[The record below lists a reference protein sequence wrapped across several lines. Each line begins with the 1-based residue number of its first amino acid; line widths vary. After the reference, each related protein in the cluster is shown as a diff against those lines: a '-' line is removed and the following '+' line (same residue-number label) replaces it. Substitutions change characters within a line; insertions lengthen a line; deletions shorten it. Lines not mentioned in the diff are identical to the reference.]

1 LRRDQAGIFLLH
13 SPSAADLKDGEAID
27 CLAAL
32 KREGLARCVG
42 ISCDDQAT
50 LAGIAADRRVEV
62 IEAPFGPNRQDLL
75 VDLKRAAERGAL
87 VIARGIL
94 TPDRQVRRPTAAAAL
109 SFCLAEPAISVAL
122 VGTTDRRH
130 LAEAIRDTAL
140 PVCGTA
146 LIEP

>member
-1 LRRDQAGIFLLH
+1 
-13 SPSAADLKDGEAID
+13 
-27 CLAAL
+27 
-32 KREGLARCVG
+32 
-42 ISCDDQAT
+42 
-50 LAGIAADRRVEV
+50 V

-94 TPDRQVRRPTAAAAL
+94 TPDRQARQPTAAAAL